1 MKIITNKQLT
11 AALLRGAVVVSGSM
25 ATFAAML
32 FTENVY
38 ALFTVAAIV
47 ASCITLIISEIK

>member
-38 ALFTVAAIV
+38 ALFTVAAIG